1 MAHEL
6 GSVLGIFHVVFYVYA
21 FFFFYNKQF
30 HYLRFPGTNFII
42 LCSYTLGFRIY
53 GISMF

>member
-1 MAHEL
+1 MAHKL

-21 FFFFYNKQF
+21 FFFYNKQF

-42 LCSYTLGFRIY
+42 SCSYTLGFRIY